1 MSNKSTAS
9 AKAGSKSKSAAA
21 RRTVTDPADYVP
33 PPGLMESIIRRGKDA
48 KGKPRVDM
56 PGDAFTKLL
65 EAALNAGFDEQA
77 YLERHRDI
85 KTGVEAGAI
94 PSGLRH
100 YATYGYFEGREPFN
114 CTVDPEWYLNTY
126 PDVEQAIK
134 SGQVR
139 DAAHHFELFGYAE
152 GRVPSQPFQAVVGEW
167 QTIARLASREPARSY
182 PRGKRPKT

>member
-1 MSNKSTAS
+1 MPVT
-9 AKAGSKSKSAAA
+9 SAAP
-21 RRTVTDPADYVP
+21 REVTDPASYVP
-33 PPGLMESIIRRGKDA
+33 PPRLLETIIKRSSDA
-48 KGKPRVDM
+48 NGNARVDM
-56 PGDAFTKLL
+56 PAEAFTKLL
-65 EAALNAGFDEQA
+65 EAALTAGFDETA

-85 KTGVEAGAI
+85 KAGVASGAI

-100 YATYGYFEGREPFN
+100 FAAHGYFEGRETFKCP
-114 CTVDPEWYLNTY
+114 VDAEWYLSTY

-167 QTIARLASREPARSY
+167 QTIARLASRKPARSS